1 MRHDLVKCVCSVVV
15 SASFKSL
22 PRPAGDDGVLLSVV
36 CVCVCVCACLLDR
49 HRLKETDR
57 DIGETVAAA
66 DRDNGETVAA
76 IDRDNGE
83 TVAAVVVKISG

>member
-1 MRHDLVKCVCSVVV
+1 M
-15 SASFKSL
+15 
-22 PRPAGDDGVLLSVV
+22 
-36 CVCVCVCACLLDR
+36 CVCACLLDR

-76 IDRDNGE
+76 IDRDNGK